1 MVILTALSNR
11 SEINQLLQ
19 LLFPNPICISQ
30 ISLSSFY
37 YITNMELRL
46 NILFISLLIGFAFP
60 CSCMEPPPP
69 EEAYE
74 EADAVFSGQVTNIVV
89 DESGYYHEVTFQII
103 DVWKGEDSE
112 EITVLTETYSDACG
126 YNFQINN
133 EYLVYAY
140 NYTWGIYTTIC
151 TRTNLLEYAS
161 EDLDY
166 LNGLNN
172 GDLNGDD
179 SVDILDVVM
188 LVNYILSG
196 DTSEL
201 DSADINND
209 GEVNILD
216 IVALVNIILKN

>member
-1 MVILTALSNR
+1 MGK
-11 SEINQLLQ
+11 
-19 LLFPNPICISQ
+19 
-30 ISLSSFY
+30 
-37 YITNMELRL
+37 RL
-46 NILFISLLIGFAFP
+46 NILFISLLIGLAYP
-60 CSCMEPPPP
+60 CSCLEPLSP

-74 EADAVFSGQVTNIVV
+74 DADVVFSGKVTDMVL
-89 DESGYYHEVTFQII
+89 DGTGYYYEVTFQTI
-103 DVWKGEDSE
+103 DVWKGEDSK

-140 NYTWGIYTTIC
+140 NYTWGIYTNIC

-166 LNGLNN
+166 LNGFNN

-196 DTSEL
+196 DNSEL
-201 DSADINND
+201 DGADINND
-209 GEVNILD
+209 GDVNVLD
-216 IVALVNIILKN
+216 VVALVNIILGS

>member
-1 MVILTALSNR
+1 MRILIS
-11 SEINQLLQ
+11 ILL
-19 LLFPNPICISQ
+19 
-30 ISLSSFY
+30 ISL
-37 YITNMELRL
+37 
-46 NILFISLLIGFAFP
+46 AFP

-74 EADAVFSGQVTNIVV
+74 DADVVFSGEVINITE

-140 NYTWGIYTTIC
+140 NYTWGIYTNIC

-172 GDLNGDD
+172 AVSYTHLTLPTNR
-179 SVDILDVVM
+179 
-188 LVNYILSG
+188 
-196 DTSEL
+196 
-201 DSADINND
+201 
-209 GEVNILD
+209 EV
-216 IVALVNIILKN
+216 